1 MATTAEPALADSIV
15 SDAETT
21 QIDDRQEEPSNV
33 VCDAVLCFLWN
44 KMDLI
49 VHDTLIKLT
58 CDYFET
64 SAIETAKNTL
74 FQSNAV
80 AASDDPFRRRK
91 GHFKSKH
98 NVEDILFALHK
109 HPAGLPAFAVCDLS
123 TLPPLDTKNV
133 DFAHLLGEM
142 RVIRADMEN
151 LRETV
156 AKITKKEAP
165 SAQVLLINPPSLHLS
180 QF

>member
-1 MATTAEPALADSIV
+1 MATTAEAAMADSIV

-21 QIDDRQEEPSNV
+21 EIDDRQEEPSNV

-74 FQSNAV
+74 FQSILEYNCIVIIIFMHHLQWDAYGRMCTDESRRTCLKTD
-80 AASDDPFRRRK
+80 SD
-91 GHFKSKH
+91 G
-98 NVEDILFALHK
+98 
-109 HPAGLPAFAVCDLS
+109 
-123 TLPPLDTKNV
+123 
-133 DFAHLLGEM
+133 
-142 RVIRADMEN
+142 
-151 LRETV
+151 
-156 AKITKKEAP
+156 
-165 SAQVLLINPPSLHLS
+165 
-180 QF
+180 